1 MWTKKRTLQGETKA
15 SSVIDIQALC
25 KVYVQRNKPPV
36 RSVDNLNL
44 SIPQGQV
51 FGLLGPNGAGKT
63 TTIKMICG
71 LIIPSSGRILVHG
84 KTAHQNRAATMR
96 QIGAVLEGT
105 RNVYWRLSPLQNLM
119 YFGRLKGCSE
129 KDIHIRAEPLLRELD
144 LWSRRHDPVGLFSRG
159 MQQKTAIACVLVA
172 DPAIVLLDE
181 PTLGLDVL
189 SARTVKDWVV
199 KLAHEQ
205 GKTVMIT
212 SHELGMVQEV
222 CDRVAILR
230 RGQLVVDKPMTQLL
244 SLFREEHYEIKIATL
259 LGDQDASMFNGMAIS
274 PWEGGTVLSGAVA
287 DQELLHHLLT
297 QLRRLDI
304 PLVSV
309 NRIEPNLEDVFL
321 RLTNGTT
328 ERIER

>member
-1 MWTKKRTLQGETKA
+1 MEMKERTLEGVAGA
-15 SSVIDIQALC
+15 SSAIDIQALC
-25 KVYVQRNKPPV
+25 KVYAQRNKPPV
-36 RSVDNLNL
+36 LSVDNLNL

-71 LIIPSSGRILVHG
+71 LIIPSSGRILMHG
-84 KTAHQNRAATMR
+84 QVANRNRAAMMQ

-105 RNVYWRLSPLQNLM
+105 RNIYWRLSPLQNLM

-129 KDIHIRAEPLLRELD
+129 KDIHMRSASLLRELD

-159 MQQKTAIACVLVA
+159 MQQKVAIACVLVA

-205 GKTVMIT
+205 GKTVIIT
-212 SHELGMVQEV
+212 SHELDMVQEV

-230 RGQLVVDKPMTQLL
+230 RGQLVVDKPMTELL
-244 SLFREEHYEIKIATL
+244 ALFREEHYEIKISTHL
-259 LGDQDASMFNGMAIS
+259 SDQDANMFDGLAIS
-274 PWEGGTVLSGAVA
+274 TWEGGTVLSGGVA
-287 DQELLHHLLT
+287 DQETLHGLLI
-297 QLRRLDI
+297 QIRRMNI

-321 RLTNGTT
+321 RLTSETT
-328 ERIER
+328 ERSER

>member
-1 MWTKKRTLQGETKA
+1 MWTKKRILEGETRA
-15 SSVIDIQALC
+15 SSAIDIQALC

-84 KTAHQNRAATMR
+84 KTAHQSRAATMR
-96 QIGAVLEGT
+96 QIGAALEGT

-129 KDIHIRAEPLLRELD
+129 KDIHRRAEPLLRELD

-189 SARTVKDWVV
+189 SARTIKDWVV

-205 GKTVMIT
+205 GKTVVIT

-222 CDRVAILR
+222 CDQVAILR
-230 RGQLVVDKPMTQLL
+230 KGRVLVDKPMMELL
-244 SLFREEHYEIKIATL
+244 ALFREEHYEIKVGTYL
-259 LGDQDASMFNGMAIS
+259 HDQDANLFEGLTIS
-274 PWEGGTVLSGAVA
+274 SWEGGTTLSGAIA
-287 DQELLHHLLT
+287 DQALLHRLLT
-297 QLRRLDI
+297 QMHSMNV

-321 RLTNGTT
+321 RLISETR
-328 ERIER
+328 ERSER